1 MRHLLVDTDTAA
13 DDPVALVMGLRHPG
27 VRVEAITAYLSE
39 EQQRQRVRELVRKKT
54 GLDWPELKV
63 GDIEKAMSSV
73 TLFYWCTKEDV
84 GKRWLQKQL
93 ELSDEEADSIGV

>member
-1 MRHLLVDTDTAA
+1 
-13 DDPVALVMGLRHPG
+13 
-27 VRVEAITAYLSE
+27 LSE

-54 GLDWPELKV
+54 GLDWPTLQV

-93 ELSDEEADSIGV
+93 ELTDEEAESIIGANRSVGRPNRDMNH